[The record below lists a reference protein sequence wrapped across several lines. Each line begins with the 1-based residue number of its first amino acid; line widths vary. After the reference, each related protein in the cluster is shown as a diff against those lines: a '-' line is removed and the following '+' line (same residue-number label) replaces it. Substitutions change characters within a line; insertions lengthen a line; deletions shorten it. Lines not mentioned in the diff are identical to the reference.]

1 MTYSRKMLEACGTE
15 GGGGDYGPN
24 SGGFDALG
32 FGTLMYTLDSMES
45 DKIPVTLEARYIYK
59 NKTYDLAE
67 RIGVSVE
74 DSLILCP
81 QLPLD
86 EVDTGDW
93 LWEDGSTAQVRVVF
107 PEKSSVY
114 RVVYT
119 NAKGVKTTQAYFIAV
134 KGDCIMA
141 DVKPVISTT
150 DKTTYTGK
158 IRVTPGTSVTL
169 STSERY
175 GSWRWSNGKILTSM
189 AFASLMKD
197 TTMSLLYTNTGG
209 ARTTL
214 TYEVEVSDVAPYVK
228 LGTAAWSKGNSAIVS
243 TIGNVELIAHS
254 YDGKGTWKWSSGETD
269 SSIVLGA
276 LKEPATRIVTYTN
289 KDNKI
294 YVDTFTVNVY
304 KVNSTFANG
313 DYFIK
318 NAVTG
323 TYLTNTGTSPMFKSL
338 NTDNLSAQGWT
349 ITKDGTR
356 YKIVSRKSGT
366 YLNENAAFGTNPYY
380 TVWNTYSLFNEVGS
394 DYYAIQNGGSSG
406 TDFWGI
412 NNAIAVIGKY
422 ESTLTGFP
430 FELVPY
436 NTNVNELL
444 EEVSE
449 KPILFQNPVSDLITF
464 NISTPARFVLT
475 TLSGLLIGEWELQEG
490 IQSIPASNLTAGI
503 YIGLLQMNDKS
514 YSYLLLKK

>member
-1 MTYSRKMLEACGTE
+1 
-15 GGGGDYGPN
+15 
-24 SGGFDALG
+24 
-32 FGTLMYTLDSMES
+32 
-45 DKIPVTLEARYIYK
+45 
-59 NKTYDLAE
+59 
-67 RIGVSVE
+67 
-74 DSLILCP
+74 
-81 QLPLD
+81 
-86 EVDTGDW
+86 
-93 LWEDGSTAQVRVVF
+93 
-107 PEKSSVY
+107 
-114 RVVYT
+114 
-119 NAKGVKTTQAYFIAV
+119 
-134 KGDCIMA
+134 
-141 DVKPVISTT
+141 
-150 DKTTYTGK
+150 
-158 IRVTPGTSVTL
+158 
-169 STSERY
+169 
-175 GSWRWSNGKILTSM
+175 
-189 AFASLMKD
+189 
-197 TTMSLLYTNTGG
+197 
-209 ARTTL
+209 
-214 TYEVEVSDVAPYVK
+214 
-228 LGTAAWSKGNSAIVS
+228 
-243 TIGNVELIAHS
+243 
-254 YDGKGTWKWSSGETD
+254 
-269 SSIVLGA
+269 
-276 LKEPATRIVTYTN
+276 
-289 KDNKI
+289 
-294 YVDTFTVNVY
+294 
-304 KVNSTFANG
+304 
-313 DYFIK
+313 
-318 NAVTG
+318 
-323 TYLTNTGTSPMFKSL
+323 MFKSL